1 MSYRDAIAIAAR
13 SVTRR
18 LGRAVLTVLA
28 VALAAALLS
37 SLLIAGTAA
46 RSRVLDDVSRGGP
59 LTGIRVDAAAPDVG
73 ALDSDNPPRG
83 APRRLDER
91 RPSPH
96 RRASRRA
103 RRRGRRGESG
113 SRDHAC
119 EVAGARTPRPPTTT
133 TGVPGSSDL
142 EAGRVTQFRDELVG
156 VDLTHANDVP
166 VTLEAGRLPE
176 ATSTTEVAVTDGFL
190 RRLGLTKDDAE
201 RVLGVEVELGAP
213 RLFTDPNDNVFRGRW
228 TRMSIVGVVAQEVG
242 DGQLLAPI
250 AIATQAREWVAAGAS
265 AGSFGVDDS
274 PYSALFVVAR
284 SLALVASVRAEITKV
299 GFSTSAPESLIES
312 VQRYLHVVEIVLGGI
327 GLIGLV
333 IAALGITNA
342 MLAAVR
348 ERRREIGVLKA
359 IGARD
364 RDVRRIFLLEAATLG
379 CVGGAIGTT
388 AGWLTARARGGGQR
402 IPREGGTGRRLAE
415 RAHDR
420 AHRGSRRRDAAR
432 TGGRHAAGAARG
444 AASGPPGDGRSV
456 NVRRLLRSLAVFTCA
471 LALASCSS
479 HSSGGSGAPATRSGS
494 SSGSGHDVLVTI
506 GSDATFGD
514 GLDNRLRDA
523 WPQKLFHDSFAQSTI
538 LINAAQR
545 STTVERALGQQ
556 LSLAIEQHATVVA
569 VWLGDLDLDAG
580 VDTATFEDQL
590 SQLVRSSP
598 VPVPECCWETSRA
611 RNPVRRRTTT
621 RSRASP
627 MHPEPRA

>member
-59 LTGIRVDAAAPDVG
+59 LTGIRVDAAAPDLG
-73 ALDSDNPPRG
+73 ALDSDDPPRG
-83 APRRLDER
+83 E
-91 RPSPH
+91 
-96 RRASRRA
+96 
-103 RRRGRRGESG
+103 
-113 SRDHAC
+113 
-119 EVAGARTPRPPTTT
+119 PRPLDNAALHRIAALPGVRDVVAVVANPVLVITPAKLPAPSHRTTTT

-142 EAGRVTQFRDELVG
+142 ESGRVTQFRDELVG
-156 VDLTHANDVP
+156 VDLTHASDVP

-213 RLFTDPNDNVFRGRW
+213 RLFSDPNDNVVRGRW

-265 AGSFGVDDS
+265 AGSFAVDDS

-284 SLALVASVRAEITKV
+284 SLALVGSVRADITKV

-388 AGWLTARARGGGQR
+388 AGWLTARALAGVVNGYLEKEGLAGVSLSVPTTVLIGGVVGATLLALVAGTLPAQR
-402 IPREGGTGRRLAE
+402 
-415 RAHDR
+415 
-420 AHRGSRRRDAAR
+420 AAR
-432 TGGRHAAGAARG
+432 LPARQ
-444 AASGPPGDGRSV
+444 AMGDR
-456 NVRRLLRSLAVFTCA
+456 
-471 LALASCSS
+471 
-479 HSSGGSGAPATRSGS
+479 
-494 SSGSGHDVLVTI
+494 
-506 GSDATFGD
+506 
-514 GLDNRLRDA
+514 
-523 WPQKLFHDSFAQSTI
+523 
-538 LINAAQR
+538 
-545 STTVERALGQQ
+545 
-556 LSLAIEQHATVVA
+556 
-569 VWLGDLDLDAG
+569 
-580 VDTATFEDQL
+580 
-590 SQLVRSSP
+590 
-598 VPVPECCWETSRA
+598 
-611 RNPVRRRTTT
+611 
-621 RSRASP
+621 
-627 MHPEPRA
+627 